1 MTMRVAVTV
10 NGTEYARDVEP
21 RLLLIHYLRD
31 ELGLTG
37 SHWGCDTSNCG
48 SCVVWLDAKPVKS
61 CTVLAA
67 MAHGRSVRTVED
79 LEQDGKL
86 DPVQQG
92 FVECH
97 GLQCGFCTSGMMMT
111 ARWLLD
117 HHPDPAESEIREA
130 ISGQICRCTG
140 YENIVRAVRWAAEHR
155 EGRRMTAG
163 FGRMLRKEDQRFI
176 RGRGTYVDDV
186 QLPGMLY
193 GAVLRSPHPHAR
205 ILSIDTLAAEAH
217 PKVLAVITGE
227 TLAARNL
234 AWMTTLS
241 GDTQAVLA
249 TDKVR
254 FQGQEVAFVV
264 AEDRYSA
271 RDALEMIDVE
281 YEPLPAVV
289 DARRALDAGAPVIR
303 DDLPGT
309 ADNHI
314 FDWETGDAARTE
326 QVFRDAEVTVAQ
338 DMLYPR
344 VHPAPLETCGIV
356 ADFDRVSGKLT
367 VWATSQAPHAHRTLF
382 AMVTGVP
389 EHKIRVISP
398 DIGGGFGN
406 KVPIYP
412 GYLCAIVGSMLVGR
426 PVKWMEDRSE
436 NLMST
441 CFARDFHM
449 HGELAASRDGTIR
462 AVRVTVLADHGAFNG
477 VAQPSKYPAGFFGV
491 FTGSYDLEAAHC
503 QVTGVYTN
511 KAPGG
516 VAYSCSFRITE
527 AVYLV
532 ERMVD
537 VLAFE
542 LGLDPAELRMRN
554 LLRPEQFP
562 YTCQT
567 GWVYDSGDYPRTL
580 RLAMDMAGYEKLRK
594 EQEAERARGHL
605 MGIGVSFF
613 TEAVGAGPRK
623 HMDIL
628 GFGMADGV
636 ELRIHPTGTAVLR
649 ISVQTQGQGH
659 ETTFAQIV
667 AEELG
672 LSPDDVEVVHGDTD
686 QTPFGLGT
694 YGSRSTPVSG
704 AATAIVARKVRDRA
718 RIVAAT
724 MLEVDPVDLEWERGR
739 WFVRGDPDSGRTI
752 AEIALASHSA
762 LELPEGVEGQ
772 LDATCVYNP
781 PNLTYPFGAYICVVD
796 VDPGTGEVFVRRFIA
811 VDDCGVQINP
821 MIVEGQVHGG
831 LADGIGM
838 ALMENIAFDA
848 DGNCLGGSFM
858 DYLLPT
864 SLECPSFELGATVT
878 PSPHHPL
885 GAKGVGESATVGSP
899 PAVVNAVID
908 ALRPYGVRHA
918 DMPLTPAQVWRAIQ
932 GRPFRTDLAIT

>member
-1 MTMRVAVTV
+1 MT
-10 NGTEYARDVEP
+10 G
-21 RLLLIHYLRD
+21 
-31 ELGLTG
+31 
-37 SHWGCDTSNCG
+37 
-48 SCVVWLDAKPVKS
+48 
-61 CTVLAA
+61 
-67 MAHGRSVRTVED
+67 
-79 LEQDGKL
+79 
-86 DPVQQG
+86 
-92 FVECH
+92 
-97 GLQCGFCTSGMMMT
+97 
-111 ARWLLD
+111 
-117 HHPDPAESEIREA
+117 
-130 ISGQICRCTG
+130 
-140 YENIVRAVRWAAEHR
+140 
-155 EGRRMTAG
+155 G
-163 FGRMLRKEDQRFI
+163 FGPRLRKEDQRFI
-176 RGRGTYVDDV
+176 RGRGTFVDDV
-186 QLPGMLY
+186 RLPGMLY

-205 ILSIDTLAAEAH
+205 ILSVDTVAAEAH
-217 PKVLAVITGE
+217 PKVRAVLTGE
-227 TLAARNL
+227 LLAERNL
-234 AWMTTLS
+234 AWMPTLS
-241 GDTQAVLA
+241 GDRQAVLA

-271 RDALEMIDVE
+271 RDALELIDVE
-281 YEPLPAVV
+281 YEPLPVV
-289 DARRALDAGAPVIR
+289 IDAKRALDAGAPVIR
-303 DDLPGT
+303 DDQPGRT
-309 ADNHI
+309 SNHI
-314 FDWETGDAARTE
+314 FDWETGDAARTDE
-326 QVFRDAEVTVAQ
+326 VFRQAEVTVSQ

-344 VHPAPLETCGIV
+344 VHPAPLETCGTV
-356 ADFDRVSGKLT
+356 ADFDPVSGKLT
-367 VWATSQAPHAHRTLF
+367 MWATTQAPHAHRTLL
-382 AMVTGVP
+382 AMVSGLP

-412 GYLCAIVGSMLVGR
+412 GYVCAVVGAMITGQ

-441 CFARDFHM
+441 SFARDFHM
-449 HGELAASRDGTIR
+449 HGELAATGDGQIL

-477 VAQPSKYPAGFFGV
+477 AAQPTKYPAGFFGV
-491 FTGSYDLEAAHC
+491 FTGSYDLQAAHC

-537 VLAFE
+537 VLAYE

-562 YTCQT
+562 YRCQT

-580 RLAMDMAGYEKLRK
+580 RLAMDMAGYEDLRK
-594 EQEAERARGHL
+594 EQAALRADGKL

-628 GFGMADGV
+628 GLGMADGA

-686 QTPFGLGT
+686 TTPFGLGT

-718 RIVAAT
+718 RIVASV
-724 MLEVDPVDLEWERGR
+724 MLEVDPADLEWEPGR
-739 WFVRGDPDSGRTI
+739 WFVRGDPDSGRTL
-752 AEIALASHSA
+752 AEIALAAHSG
-762 LELPEGVEGQ
+762 LELPDGIEGH
-772 LDATCVYNP
+772 LDASCVYNP
-781 PNLTYPFGAYICVVD
+781 PNLTFPFGAYICVVD
-796 VDPGTGEVFVRRFIA
+796 VDPGTGKVSVRRFIA
-811 VDDCGVQINP
+811 VDDCGVRINP

-838 ALMENIAFDA
+838 ALMEVIAFDA

-864 SLECPSFELGATVT
+864 SLECPSWELGQTVT
-878 PSPHHPL
+878 PSPHHPI

-932 GRPFRTDLAIT
+932 GRPLRTDLAIS